1 MNIRSEQGA
10 SAVEFALVLPLL
22 ALLTFGIIEFGILL
36 YDKAVITNASREGAR
51 AGIVYRV
58 DSDGTYAPVTVAD
71 IRGVV
76 KDYANDRLI
85 NLGSAKK
92 TLADADITVSWNPS
106 ATSGSDLTVNVQFS
120 YDFLI
125 VPDLS
130 ALVGGTFDGSISLP
144 GVTRM
149 RME

>member
-1 MNIRSEQGA
+1 MRCQQGA

-22 ALLTFGIIEFGILL
+22 LLLTFGIIEFGILL

-51 AGIVYRV
+51 AGIVFAA
-58 DSDGTYAPVTVAD
+58 DTDGNRDPKTEAEIQD
-71 IRGVV
+71 IVMKYV
-76 KDYANDRLI
+76 NEPPLLI
-85 NLGSAKK
+85 NLGDVKK
-92 TLADADITVSWNPS
+92 TLAREDITAVPD
-106 ATSGSDLTVNVQFS
+106 GPDGDYLIVTVTFD

-125 VPDLS
+125 LPDLS
-130 ALVGGTFDGSISLP
+130 ALVGGTFDGTITLR